1 MHKKKGKKGYL
12 LFKLDF
18 EKSYDRVDWEFLKIT
33 LSDFGFP
40 EHIINMNYTTTN
52 LSLWWNCTTTT
63 SLSLKW
69 NSEILDFFVPRRGSS
84 VG

>member
-52 LSLWWNCTTTT
+52 LSLWWN
-63 SLSLKW
+63 
-69 NSEILDFFVPRRGSS
+69 SEILDFFVPRRGSS